1 MLSIIIAFIISS
13 VGLASG
19 SVFYKMGAE
28 RQTDKRSSPALLCF
42 FYFTIAAIGYVVAC
56 LVTKASFVPSV
67 PTLITA
73 LVGGICFGAAAYLY
87 IVSLSCGPFT
97 VSAVLLNFSNFAPI
111 IYCMVFPGELPGVI
125 TVSGIILMVVS
136 VYILTSRNKS
146 ENEAKANIKWIISI
160 ALTFVTN
167 SIISYMIR
175 LQNHFATKNNV
186 SEEMIFYV
194 LLFGSAAL
202 VALGVFI
209 GTGGLKISQKA
220 PRLLVPAVGLAL
232 TISAN
237 VFPQTILYSKNVPT
251 AVQSPI
257 INGSAI
263 LLAALFGRV
272 FFKDKLS
279 VKAWCGIGLGIV
291 AIVLLNI

>member
-1 MLSIIIAFIISS
+1 MLSIIIACVISS

-28 RQTDKRSSPALLCF
+28 RQADKRSSPALLCF
-42 FYFTIAAIGYVVAC
+42 FYFLIAAIGYVIAA
-56 LVTKASFVPSV
+56 LITKADLSPSL
-67 PTLITA
+67 PTLVTA
-73 LVGGICFGAAAYLY
+73 LVGGVCFGAAAYLY

-97 VSAVLLNFSNFAPI
+97 ISAVLLNFSNFAPI
-111 IYCMVFPGELPGVI
+111 IYCMIFPGETPEVI
-125 TVSGIILMVVS
+125 TVCGILLMVVS

-146 ENEAKANIKWIISI
+146 GKETPVNAKWVISI
-160 ALTFVTN
+160 ALTFITN

-186 SEEMIFYV
+186 SEEIIFYII
-194 LLFGSAAL
+194 LFGSAAL
-202 VALGVFI
+202 VALLVFI
-209 GTGGLKISQKA
+209 GAGGLKVSQKA
-220 PRLLVPAVGLAL
+220 HRLLVPSVGLAL

-279 VKAWCGIGLGIV
+279 VKAWCGIGIGIV

>member
-1 MLSIIIAFIISS
+1 MASIVIAFVISAI
-13 VGLASG
+13 GLASG

-28 RQTDKRSSPALLCF
+28 RQADKKSSPALLCF

-56 LVTKASFVPSV
+56 LVTKASFVPTI

-73 LVGGICFGAAAYLY
+73 LIGGACFGAAAYLY

-97 VSAVLLNFSNFAPI
+97 ISAVLLNFSNFAPI
-111 IYCMVFPGELPGVI
+111 IYCMIFPGELPGVI
-125 TVSGIILMVVS
+125 TVSGIILMIVS

-146 ENEAKANIKWIISI
+146 DKEARVNVKWIISI
-160 ALTFVTN
+160 ALTFITN

-175 LQNHFATKNNV
+175 IQQHFDKDSRESTL
-186 SEEMIFYV
+186 FYV
-194 LLFGSAAL
+194 ILFGAAAI
-202 VALGVFI
+202 VALAVFI
-209 GTGGLKISQKA
+209 CAGGFKVKQKA
-220 PRLLVPAVGLAL
+220 HRLLIPSIGLAL

-279 VKAWCGIGLGIV
+279 VKAWCGIGIGIV